1 MTDQESK
8 SAGFTLIE
16 VMVSMFIVTLGIVAV
31 FGFIAV
37 SDDMI
42 QNVKHSED
50 LDGVVTDI
58 VETIHADKANI
69 QEYGAK
75 NLVSCGSL
83 TTSSGKDQQLAHM
96 KRWCRQ
102 LAAEIGSAE
111 TGDTRK
117 ISVIQTKVDGKDV
130 HILTVELTNKDGKNL
145 AFAKRVFEAP

>member
-16 VMVSMFIVTLGIVAV
+16 VLVSLFIVTLGIAAV

-42 QNVKHSED
+42 ENVKHSED

-69 QEYGAK
+69 QEYAAK
-75 NLVSCGSL
+75 NLDSCGSL
-83 TTSSGKDQQLAHM
+83 TTSSGKDKQLAYLR
-96 KRWCRQ
+96 RWCRQ
-102 LAAEIGSAE
+102 LGAESGNTE
-111 TGDTRK
+111 VGDTRK
-117 ISVIQTKVDGKDV
+117 INVIQTKVDGKDV

-145 AFAKRVFEAP
+145 AFAKRVFESP

>member
-16 VMVSMFIVTLGIVAV
+16 VLVSLFIVTLGIAAV

-42 QNVKHSED
+42 ENVKHSED

-69 QEYGAK
+69 HE
-75 NLVSCGSL
+75 
-83 TTSSGKDQQLAHM
+83 
-96 KRWCRQ
+96 
-102 LAAEIGSAE
+102 
-111 TGDTRK
+111 
-117 ISVIQTKVDGKDV
+117 
-130 HILTVELTNKDGKNL
+130 
-145 AFAKRVFEAP
+145 